1 QVANQ
6 EGLELLAAGGV
17 HVAVGMALFDVARIE
32 AVDLFVEMRRGAG
45 DLQVRVAL
53 EDPPL
58 LAIGGEAL
66 DRNAGGNARIA
77 VLAMGAVQVIAAAP
91 ETHFRQLGVHARI
104 HGLAGVQKERS
115 GLLTG
120 QVAAWMW

>member
-1 QVANQ
+1 
-6 EGLELLAAGGV
+6 
-17 HVAVGMALFDVARIE
+17 
-32 AVDLFVEMRRGAG
+32 VEMRRGAG

-58 LAIGGEAL
+58 LASGGEAL
-66 DRNAGGNARIA
+66 DRSAGGNARIA
-77 VLAMGAVQVIAAAP
+77 VLPMGAEQVSAAAP
-91 ETHFRQLGVHARI
+91 ATHFRPLGVHARI

-120 QVAAWMW
+120 QVAAWMWLSGVKLQASQLGHESHTSFD